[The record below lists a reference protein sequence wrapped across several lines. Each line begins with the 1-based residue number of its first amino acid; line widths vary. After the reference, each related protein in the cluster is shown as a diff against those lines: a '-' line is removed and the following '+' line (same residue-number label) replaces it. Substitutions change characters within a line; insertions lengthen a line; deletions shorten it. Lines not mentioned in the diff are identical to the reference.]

1 MNMEKN
7 EIYNRN
13 MKCILESNPYLWE
26 TLQEQ
31 EESEYDVFVDTS
43 ISGEKIVGIN
53 LNGKDWYFNSRYSA
67 EKAAEVWAEGTEVQN
82 YEAVIIVFGF
92 SNGMYL
98 KKIIEKYPDNIIIAY
113 EPSMTLMQLVLK
125 EIDLSDC
132 LMHEKLFLAVGEKGK
147 RLFTEYVQT
156 LIKYTKYKLVDWFV
170 IPNYR
175 KLFELDYL
183 KVQHIYMIWMR
194 QITLDRNTFILLQ
207 DEFADNYLANVYE
220 FFNNYTI
227 DSLYDCFE
235 EIDKEKRPAIV
246 VSAGPSL
253 DKNINELKKA
263 KDKAFMIVVDTALK
277 AVLRAGIIPDLTIT
291 IDPHKPLILFEDER
305 IRKLPMI
312 FCIMSNKQVMDSQK
326 GKKIF
331 FGDSE
336 SYIQAIFNKYDK
348 KISTLETGGSVACNA
363 FSTAVFLGFKNIILV
378 GQDLAYPNG
387 KEHTKDAY
395 DNEAENKLKDGKRYF
410 EVEDIYGGK
419 VLTEEN
425 MDAYRL
431 WFETQIVRYPY
442 LHVIDATEGGA
453 KIRGTEILTLNE
465 AIERECKNLGKIDF
479 AKLIDKISKTY
490 SEEELDEITKQLY
503 NIPEELKKLK
513 RKIKS
518 GIKQYEELER
528 QGGLNKSERDKSQI
542 RKIANK
548 IEKINQ
554 WIDEKP
560 EIYLIHMYNYK
571 DEYIVQE
578 EVYDIK
584 DELNEELC
592 AIAQNGIKMFN
603 SYLTAMERLEK
614 NLPKLY
620 EGMKS

>member
-1 MNMEKN
+1 MEKN
-7 EIYNRN
+7 EIYNKN

-53 LNGKDWYFNSRYSA
+53 SNGKDWYFNSRYTA
-67 EKAAEVWAEGTEVQN
+67 EKAAEVWTEGTEVQN

-98 KKIIEKYPDNIIIAY
+98 KKLIEKYPDNIIIAY
-113 EPSMTLMQLVLK
+113 EPCMTLMQLILK
-125 EIDLSDC
+125 EIDLADC
-132 LMHEKLFLAVGEKGK
+132 LLHEKLFLAVGESGK

-207 DEFADNYLANVYE
+207 DEFSDNYLANMYE

-227 DSLYDCFE
+227 DGLYDCFKK
-235 EIDKEKRPAIV
+235 IDKEKRPAIV

-263 KDKAFMIVVDTALK
+263 KDKAFIIVVDTALK
-277 AVLRAGIIPDLTIT
+277 AVLRAGIVPDLTIT

-348 KISTLETGGSVACNA
+348 KLSALETGGSVACNA

-431 WFETQIVRYPY
+431 WFETQIVRYPH

-453 KIRGTEILTLNE
+453 KIRGTEVLTLNE
-465 AIERECKNLGKIDF
+465 TIERECKNLREIDF
-479 AKLIDKISKTY
+479 AKVIDGITKTY
-490 SEEELDEITKQLY
+490 SGEELDEITKQLY

-528 QGGLNKSERDKSQI
+528 QGRLNESERDETQI
-542 RKIANK
+542 RKIAKK

-620 EGMKS
+620 ESIKS

>member
-7 EIYNRN
+7 EIYNSN
-13 MKCILESNPYLWE
+13 MKYIFESNPYLWE

-31 EESEYDVFVDTS
+31 EEAEYDVFMDTS
-43 ISGEKIVGIN
+43 LSGEKIVGIN
-53 LNGKDWYFNSRYSA
+53 SNGKDWYFNSRYTA
-67 EKAAEVWAEGTEVQN
+67 EKAAEVWTEGTEVQN

-98 KKIIEKYPDNIIIAY
+98 KKLIEKYPDNIIIAY
-113 EPSMTLMQLVLK
+113 EPCMTLMQLVLK
-125 EIDLSDC
+125 EIDLADC
-132 LMHEKLFLAVGEKGK
+132 LLHEKLFLAVGEKGK
-147 RLFTEYVQT
+147 RL
-156 LIKYTKYKLVDWFV
+156 YTKYKLVDWFV

-207 DEFADNYLANVYE
+207 DEFADNYLANMYD

-227 DSLYDCFE
+227 DGLYDCFKK
-235 EIDKEKRPAIV
+235 IDKEKRPAIV

-263 KDKAFMIVVDTALK
+263 KDKAFIIVVDTALK
-277 AVLRAGIIPDLTIT
+277 AVLRAGIVPDLTIT

-305 IRKLPMI
+305 IKKLPMI
-312 FCIMSNKQVMDSQK
+312 FCIMSNKQVMDGQK

-348 KISTLETGGSVACNA
+348 KLSTLETGGSVACNA

-431 WFETQIVRYPY
+431 WFETQIVRYPH

-453 KIRGTEILTLNE
+453 KIRGTEVLTLNE
-465 AIERECKNLGKIDF
+465 TIERECKNLRKIDF
-479 AKLIDKISKTY
+479 AKLIDRISKTY

-518 GIKQYEELER
+518 GIKQYEELDR
-528 QGGLNKSERDKSQI
+528 QGGLNESERDKAQI
-542 RKIANK
+542 RKIAKK

-584 DELNEELC
+584 DKINEEFC

-620 EGMKS
+620 ESMKS

>member
-7 EIYNRN
+7 EIYNSN

-67 EKAAEVWAEGTEVQN
+67 EEVAKVWTEGNEVQN
-82 YEAVIIVFGF
+82 YESVIVVFGF

-98 KKIIEKYPDNIIIAY
+98 KKLIEKYPDNIIIAY
-113 EPSMTLMQLVLK
+113 EPSMALMQLVLK

-132 LMHEKLFLAVGEKGK
+132 LMHEKLFLAVGESGK

-207 DEFADNYLANVYE
+207 DEFADNYLANMYE

-227 DSLYDCFE
+227 DGLYDCFKK
-235 EIDKEKRPAIV
+235 IDKEKRPAIV

-263 KDKAFMIVVDTALK
+263 KDKAFIIVVDTALK
-277 AVLRAGIIPDLTIT
+277 AVLRAGIVPDLTIT

-348 KISTLETGGSVACNA
+348 KLSTLETGGSVACNA

-431 WFETQIVRYPY
+431 WFETQIVRYPH

-453 KIRGTEILTLNE
+453 KIRGTEVLTLNE
-465 AIERECKNLGKIDF
+465 AIERECKNLRKIDF
-479 AKLIDKISKTY
+479 AKLIDGITKTY
-490 SEEELDEITKQLY
+490 SEEELDEITKQFY

-528 QGGLNKSERDKSQI
+528 QGRLNESERDKAQI
-542 RKIANK
+542 RKIAK
-548 IEKINQ
+548 RIEKINQ

-584 DELNEELC
+584 DEINEELC

-603 SYLTAMERLEK
+603 SYLTAMEHLEK

-620 EGMKS
+620 ESIKS

>member
-7 EIYNRN
+7 EIYNSN

-67 EKAAEVWAEGTEVQN
+67 EKAAKVWTEGNEVQN
-82 YEAVIIVFGF
+82 YEAVIVVFGF

-98 KKIIEKYPDNIIIAY
+98 KKLIEKYPDNIIIAY
-113 EPSMTLMQLVLK
+113 EPSMALMQLVLK
-125 EIDLSDC
+125 EIDLADC
-132 LMHEKLFLAVGEKGK
+132 LLHEKLFLAVGESGK

-207 DEFADNYLANVYE
+207 DEFADNYLANMYE

-227 DSLYDCFE
+227 DGLYDCFKK
-235 EIDKEKRPAIV
+235 IDKEKRPAIV

-263 KDKAFMIVVDTALK
+263 KDKAFIIVVDTALK
-277 AVLRAGIIPDLTIT
+277 AVLRAGIVPDLTIT

-348 KISTLETGGSVACNA
+348 KLSALETGGSVACNA

-431 WFETQIVRYPY
+431 WFETQIVRYPH

-453 KIRGTEILTLNE
+453 KIRGTEVLTLNE
-465 AIERECKNLGKIDF
+465 TIERECKNLRKIDF
-479 AKLIDKISKTY
+479 AKVIDGITKTY
-490 SEEELDEITKQLY
+490 SGEELDEITKQLY

-528 QGGLNKSERDKSQI
+528 QGRLNESERDETQI
-542 RKIANK
+542 RRIAKK

-603 SYLTAMERLEK
+603 SYLTAMEHLEK

-620 EGMKS
+620 ESIKS

>member
-1 MNMEKN
+1 MEKN
-7 EIYNRN
+7 EIYNKN

-31 EESEYDVFVDTS
+31 EEAEYDVFLDTS

-53 LNGKDWYFNSRYSA
+53 SNGKDWYFNSRYTA
-67 EKAAEVWAEGTEVQN
+67 EKAAEVWTEGTEVQN

-98 KKIIEKYPDNIIIAY
+98 KKLIEKYPDNIIIAY
-113 EPSMTLMQLVLK
+113 EPCMTLMQLILK
-125 EIDLSDC
+125 EIDLADC
-132 LMHEKLFLAVGEKGK
+132 LLHEKLFLAVGESGK

-207 DEFADNYLANVYE
+207 DEFSDNYLANMYE

-227 DSLYDCFE
+227 DGLYDCFKK
-235 EIDKEKRPAIV
+235 IDKEKRPAIV

-263 KDKAFMIVVDTALK
+263 KDKAFIIVVDTALK
-277 AVLRAGIIPDLTIT
+277 AVLRAGIVPDLTIT

-348 KISTLETGGSVACNA
+348 KLSALETGGSVACNA

-431 WFETQIVRYPY
+431 WFETQIVRYPH

-453 KIRGTEILTLNE
+453 KIRGTEVLTLNE
-465 AIERECKNLGKIDF
+465 TIERECKNLREIDF
-479 AKLIDKISKTY
+479 AKVIDGITKTY
-490 SEEELDEITKQLY
+490 SGEELDEITKQLY

-528 QGGLNKSERDKSQI
+528 QGRLNESERDETQI
-542 RKIANK
+542 RKIAKK

-620 EGMKS
+620 ESIKS

>member
-1 MNMEKN
+1 MNMGKN
-7 EIYNRN
+7 EIYNNN
-13 MKCILESNPYLWE
+13 MKYVLESNPYLWE
-26 TLQEQ
+26 SLQEQ
-31 EESEYDVFVDTS
+31 EEAEYDVFLDTS

-53 LNGKDWYFNSRYSA
+53 SNGKDWYFNSRYSA

-98 KKIIEKYPDNIIIAY
+98 KKLIEKYPDNIIIAY

>member
-1 MNMEKN
+1 MGKN
-7 EIYNRN
+7 EIYNSN
-13 MKCILESNPYLWE
+13 MKYIFESNPYLWE

-31 EESEYDVFVDTS
+31 EETEYDVFLDTS

-53 LNGKDWYFNSRYSA
+53 SNGKDWYFNSRYSA

-98 KKIIEKYPDNIIIAY
+98 KKLIEKYPDNIIIAY

-125 EIDLSDC
+125 EIDLSEC

-147 RLFTEYVQT
+147 RLFTEYVQS

-207 DEFADNYLANVYE
+207 DEFADNYLANMYE

-253 DKNINELKKA
+253 DKNINELKKV
-263 KDKAFMIVVDTALK
+263 KDKAFMIVVDTALR

-431 WFETQIVRYPY
+431 WFETQIVRYPH

-479 AKLIDKISKTY
+479 AKLIDGISKTY

-528 QGGLNKSERDKSQI
+528 QGGLNESERDKAQI

-620 EGMKS
+620 ESMKS

>member
-1 MNMEKN
+1 MEKN
-7 EIYNRN
+7 EIYNKN

-67 EKAAEVWAEGTEVQN
+67 EEAAKVWTEGNEVQN
-82 YEAVIIVFGF
+82 YESVIVVFGF

-98 KKIIEKYPDNIIIAY
+98 KKLIEKYPDNIIIAY
-113 EPSMTLMQLVLK
+113 EPSMALMQLVLK

-207 DEFADNYLANVYE
+207 DEFAENYLANMYE
-220 FFNNYTI
+220 FFSNYTI
-227 DSLYDCFE
+227 DGLCDCFKD
-235 EIDKEKRPAIV
+235 IDKDKRPAII

-263 KDKAFMIVVDTALK
+263 KDKAFIIVVDTALK
-277 AVLRAGIIPDLTIT
+277 AVLRAGIVPDLTIT

-312 FCIMSNKQVMDSQK
+312 FCIMSNKHVMDSQK

-348 KISTLETGGSVACNA
+348 KLSTLETGGSVACNA

-431 WFETQIVRYPY
+431 WFETQIVRYPH

-453 KIRGTEILTLNE
+453 KIRGTEVLTLNE
-465 AIERECKNLGKIDF
+465 TIERECKNLRKIDF
-479 AKLIDKISKTY
+479 AKVIDGITKTY
-490 SEEELDEITKQLY
+490 SGEELDEITKQLY

-528 QGGLNKSERDKSQI
+528 QGRLNESERDETQI
-542 RKIANK
+542 RKIAKK

-620 EGMKS
+620 ESIKS

>member
-1 MNMEKN
+1 MEENKVYQKNMA
-7 EIYNRN
+7 
-13 MKCILESNPYLWE
+13 CIRESNPYLWE
-26 TLQEQ
+26 TLLEP
-31 EESEYDVFVDTS
+31 EESAYEVFSD
-43 ISGEKIVGIN
+43 ISVTGEKIVGITAD
-53 LNGKDWYFNSRYSA
+53 GKEWYFNSRYA
-67 EKAAEVWAEGTEVQN
+67 PEEAVNVWAESVTVQN
-82 YEAVIIVFGF
+82 YESILIVFGF

-98 KKIIEKYPDNIIIAY
+98 RKLIEKYPDNIIIIY
-113 EPSMTLMQLVLK
+113 EPNSTLMQLVLN
-125 EIDLSDC
+125 EIDITDC
-132 LMHEKLFLAVGEKGK
+132 LEHEKVFLAVGEKGK

-170 IPNYR
+170 VPNYR
-175 KLFELDYL
+175 KLFELEYL
-183 KVQHIYMIWMR
+183 KVQYIYMNWMR

-207 DEFADNYLANVYE
+207 DEFAENYLANMYE
-220 FFNNYTI
+220 FFRNSTI
-227 DSLYDCFE
+227 DGLAECFQN
-235 EIDKEKRPAIV
+235 IDREQYPAIV

-253 DKNINELKKA
+253 DKNIQELKKA
-263 KDKAFMIVVDTALK
+263 KGKAFLIVVDTALK
-277 AVLRAGIIPDLTIT
+277 AVLRAGIIPDLAIT
-291 IDPHKPLILFEDER
+291 IDPHKPLVLFEDDR

-312 FCIMSNKQVMDSQK
+312 FCVMSNKEVIDRQE
-326 GKKIF
+326 GKKIY

-336 SYIQAIFNKYDK
+336 SYIQKVYDQYGK
-348 KISTLETGGSVACNA
+348 PLSTLETGGSVACNA
-363 FSTAVFLGFKNIILV
+363 FSTAVFLGFKKIILV

-431 WFETQIVRYPY
+431 WFETQIVRYPK

-465 AIERECKNLGKIDF
+465 TIERECSGLEPVNY
-479 AKLIDKISKTY
+479 AELIEQIPKTY
-490 SEEELDEITKQLY
+490 SEEELHEITERLY
-503 NIPEELKKLK
+503 GIPDELKKLK
-513 RKIKS
+513 RKIRN
-518 GIKQYEELER
+518 GIKQYEELDR
-528 QGGLNKSERDKSQI
+528 QGRLSESERDKDQI
-542 RKIANK
+542 RKLAKK
-548 IEKINQ
+548 IEQINQ

-584 DELNEELC
+584 EEMNEELC
-592 AIAQNGIKMFN
+592 AIAQNGIKMFR
-603 SYLTAMERLEK
+603 SYLNAMEHLEK
-614 NLPKLY
+614 NLPRLY
-620 EGMKS
+620 ESMKS

>member
-1 MNMEKN
+1 MNMGKN
-7 EIYNRN
+7 EIYNSN
-13 MKCILESNPYLWE
+13 MKYIFESNPYLWE

-31 EESEYDVFVDTS
+31 EDEYDVFMDIS
-43 ISGEKIVGIN
+43 LSGEKIVGIN
-53 LNGKDWYFNSRYSA
+53 SNGKDWYFNSRYTA
-67 EKAAEVWAEGTEVQN
+67 EKAAEVWTEGTEVQN

-98 KKIIEKYPDNIIIAY
+98 KKLIEKYPDNIIIAY
-113 EPSMTLMQLVLK
+113 EPCMTLMQLVLK
-125 EIDLSDC
+125 EIDLADC
-132 LMHEKLFLAVGEKGK
+132 LLHEKLFLAVGEKGK
-147 RLFTEYVQT
+147 RLFTEYVQS

-207 DEFADNYLANVYE
+207 DEFADNYLANMYD

-227 DSLYDCFE
+227 DGLYDCFKK
-235 EIDKEKRPAIV
+235 IDKEKRPAIV

-263 KDKAFMIVVDTALK
+263 KDKAFIIVVDTALK
-277 AVLRAGIIPDLTIT
+277 AVLRAGIVPDLTIT

-348 KISTLETGGSVACNA
+348 KLSTLETGGSVACNA

-431 WFETQIVRYPY
+431 WFETQIVRYPH

-453 KIRGTEILTLNE
+453 KIRGTEVLTLNE
-465 AIERECKNLGKIDF
+465 TIERECKNLGKIDF
-479 AKLIDKISKTY
+479 AKVIDGITKTY
-490 SEEELDEITKQLY
+490 SGEELDEITKQLY

-528 QGGLNKSERDKSQI
+528 QGRLNESERDETQI
-542 RKIANK
+542 RKIAKK

-584 DELNEELC
+584 DELNEEFC

-620 EGMKS
+620 ESMKS

>member
-1 MNMEKN
+1 MEKN
-7 EIYNRN
+7 EIYNSN
-13 MKCILESNPYLWE
+13 MKYIFESNPYLWE

-31 EESEYDVFVDTS
+31 EDEYDVFMDIS
-43 ISGEKIVGIN
+43 LSGEKIVGIN
-53 LNGKDWYFNSRYSA
+53 SNGKDWYFNSRYTA
-67 EKAAEVWAEGTEVQN
+67 EKAAEVWTEGTEVQN

-98 KKIIEKYPDNIIIAY
+98 KKLIEKYPDNIIIAY
-113 EPSMTLMQLVLK
+113 EPCMTLMQLVLK
-125 EIDLSDC
+125 EIDLADC
-132 LMHEKLFLAVGEKGK
+132 LLHEKLFLAVGEKGK
-147 RLFTEYVQT
+147 RLFTEYVQS

-207 DEFADNYLANVYE
+207 DEFADNYLANMYD

-227 DSLYDCFE
+227 DGLYDCFKK
-235 EIDKEKRPAIV
+235 IDKEKRPAIV

-263 KDKAFMIVVDTALK
+263 KDKAFIIVVDTALK
-277 AVLRAGIIPDLTIT
+277 AVLRAGIVPDLTIT

-326 GKKIF
+326 GEKIF

-348 KISTLETGGSVACNA
+348 KLSTLETGGSVACNA

-431 WFETQIVRYPY
+431 WFETQIVRYPH

-453 KIRGTEILTLNE
+453 KIRGTEVLTLNE
-465 AIERECKNLGKIDF
+465 TIERECKNLGKIDF
-479 AKLIDKISKTY
+479 AKVIDGITKTY
-490 SEEELDEITKQLY
+490 SGEELDEITKQLY

-528 QGGLNKSERDKSQI
+528 QGRLNESERDETQI
-542 RKIANK
+542 RKIAKK

-584 DELNEELC
+584 DELNEEFC

-620 EGMKS
+620 ESMKS

>member
-1 MNMEKN
+1 MNMGKN
-7 EIYNRN
+7 EIYNSN
-13 MKCILESNPYLWE
+13 MKYIFESNPYLWE

-31 EESEYDVFVDTS
+31 EDEYDVFMDIS
-43 ISGEKIVGIN
+43 LSGEKIVGIN
-53 LNGKDWYFNSRYSA
+53 SNGKDWYFNSRYTA
-67 EKAAEVWAEGTEVQN
+67 EKAAEVWTEGTEVQN

-98 KKIIEKYPDNIIIAY
+98 KKLIEKYPDNIIIAY
-113 EPSMTLMQLVLK
+113 EPCMTLMQLVLK
-125 EIDLSDC
+125 EIDLADC
-132 LMHEKLFLAVGEKGK
+132 LLHEKLFLAVGEKGK
-147 RLFTEYVQT
+147 RLFTEYVQS

-207 DEFADNYLANVYE
+207 DEFADNYLANMYD

-227 DSLYDCFE
+227 DGLYDCFKK
-235 EIDKEKRPAIV
+235 IDKEKRPAIV

-253 DKNINELKKA
+253 DKNINGLKKA
-263 KDKAFMIVVDTALK
+263 KNKAFIIVVDTALK
-277 AVLRAGIIPDLTIT
+277 AVLRAGIVPDLTIT

-348 KISTLETGGSVACNA
+348 KLSTLETGGSVACNA
-363 FSTAVFLGFKNIILV
+363 FSTAVFLGFKDIILV

-431 WFETQIVRYPY
+431 WFETQIVRYPH

-453 KIRGTEILTLNE
+453 KIRGTEVLTLNE
-465 AIERECKNLGKIDF
+465 TIERECKNLGKIDF
-479 AKLIDKISKTY
+479 VKVIDGITKTY
-490 SEEELDEITKQLY
+490 SGEELDEITKQLY

-528 QGGLNKSERDKSQI
+528 QGRLNESERDETQI
-542 RKIANK
+542 RKIAKK

-584 DELNEELC
+584 DEINEEFC

-620 EGMKS
+620 ESMKS

>member
-7 EIYNRN
+7 EIYNKN

-67 EKAAEVWAEGTEVQN
+67 EEVAKVWTEGNEVQN
-82 YEAVIIVFGF
+82 YESVIVVFGF

-98 KKIIEKYPDNIIIAY
+98 KKLIEKYPDNIIIAY
-113 EPSMTLMQLVLK
+113 EPSMALMQLVLK

-207 DEFADNYLANVYE
+207 DEFADNYLANMYE

-227 DSLYDCFE
+227 DGLYDCFKK
-235 EIDKEKRPAIV
+235 IDKEKRPAIV

-263 KDKAFMIVVDTALK
+263 KDKAFIIVVDTALK
-277 AVLRAGIIPDLTIT
+277 AVLRAGIVPDLTIT

-348 KISTLETGGSVACNA
+348 KLSTLETGGSVACNA

-431 WFETQIVRYPY
+431 WFETQIVRYPH

-453 KIRGTEILTLNE
+453 KIRGTEVLTLNE

-479 AKLIDKISKTY
+479 AKLIDRISKTY

-518 GIKQYEELER
+518 GIKQYEELDR
-528 QGGLNKSERDKSQI
+528 QGGLNESERDKAQI
-542 RKIANK
+542 RKIAK
-548 IEKINQ
+548 RIEKINQ

-584 DELNEELC
+584 DEINEELC

-620 EGMKS
+620 ESMKS

>member
-7 EIYNRN
+7 EIYNSN
-13 MKCILESNPYLWE
+13 MKYIFESNPYLWE

-31 EESEYDVFVDTS
+31 EDEYDVFMDIS
-43 ISGEKIVGIN
+43 LSGEKIVGIN
-53 LNGKDWYFNSRYSA
+53 SNGKDWYFNSRYTA
-67 EKAAEVWAEGTEVQN
+67 EKAAEVWTEGTEVQN

-98 KKIIEKYPDNIIIAY
+98 KKLIEKYPDNIIIAY
-113 EPSMTLMQLVLK
+113 EPCMTLMQLVLK
-125 EIDLSDC
+125 EIDLADC
-132 LMHEKLFLAVGEKGK
+132 LLHEKLFLAVGEKGK
-147 RLFTEYVQT
+147 RLFTEYVQS

-207 DEFADNYLANVYE
+207 DEFADNYLANMYD

-227 DSLYDCFE
+227 DGLYDCFKK
-235 EIDKEKRPAIV
+235 IDKEKRPAIV

-253 DKNINELKKA
+253 DKNINGLKKA
-263 KDKAFMIVVDTALK
+263 KDKAFIIVVDTALK
-277 AVLRAGIIPDLTIT
+277 AVLRAGIVPDLTIT

-348 KISTLETGGSVACNA
+348 KLSTLETGGSVACNA

-431 WFETQIVRYPY
+431 WFETQIVRYPH

-453 KIRGTEILTLNE
+453 KIRGTEVLTLNDT
-465 AIERECKNLGKIDF
+465 IERECKNLRKIDF
-479 AKLIDKISKTY
+479 AKVIDGITKTY
-490 SEEELDEITKQLY
+490 SGEELDEITKQLY

-528 QGGLNKSERDKSQI
+528 QGRLNESERDETQI
-542 RKIANK
+542 RKIAKK

-584 DELNEELC
+584 DEINEEFC

-620 EGMKS
+620 ESMKS

>member
-1 MNMEKN
+1 MGKN
-7 EIYNRN
+7 EIYNNN
-13 MKCILESNPYLWE
+13 MKYVLESNPYLWE
-26 TLQEQ
+26 SLQEQ
-31 EESEYDVFVDTS
+31 EEAEYDVFLDTS

-53 LNGKDWYFNSRYSA
+53 SNGKDWYFNSRYSA

-98 KKIIEKYPDNIIIAY
+98 KKLIEKYPDNIIIAY

>member
-1 MNMEKN
+1 MEKN
-7 EIYNRN
+7 EIYNKN

-67 EKAAEVWAEGTEVQN
+67 EEVAKVWTEGNEVQN
-82 YEAVIIVFGF
+82 YESVIVVFGF

-98 KKIIEKYPDNIIIAY
+98 KKLIEKYPDNIIIAY
-113 EPSMTLMQLVLK
+113 EPSMALMQLVLK

-207 DEFADNYLANVYE
+207 DEFADNYLANMYD

-227 DSLYDCFE
+227 DGLYDCFKK
-235 EIDKEKRPAIV
+235 IDKEKRPAIV

-263 KDKAFMIVVDTALK
+263 KDKAFIIVVDTALK
-277 AVLRAGIIPDLTIT
+277 AVLRAGIVPDLTIT

-312 FCIMSNKQVMDSQK
+312 FCIMSNKQVIDSQK

-348 KISTLETGGSVACNA
+348 KLSTLETGGSVACNA

-431 WFETQIVRYPY
+431 WFETQIVRYPH

-453 KIRGTEILTLNE
+453 KIRGTEVLTLNE
-465 AIERECKNLGKIDF
+465 TIERECKNLRKIDF
-479 AKLIDKISKTY
+479 AKVIDGITKTY
-490 SEEELDEITKQLY
+490 SGEELDKITKQLY

-528 QGGLNKSERDKSQI
+528 QGRLNESERDETQI
-542 RKIANK
+542 RKIAKK

-620 EGMKS
+620 ESIKS

>member
-1 MNMEKN
+1 MGKN
-7 EIYNRN
+7 EIYNSN
-13 MKCILESNPYLWE
+13 MKYIFESNPYLWE

-31 EESEYDVFVDTS
+31 EETEYDVFLDTS

-53 LNGKDWYFNSRYSA
+53 SNGKDWYFNSRYSA

-98 KKIIEKYPDNIIIAY
+98 KKLIEKYPDNIIIAY

-132 LMHEKLFLAVGEKGK
+132 LTHEKLFLAVGESGK

-207 DEFADNYLANVYE
+207 DEFSDNYLANMCE

-227 DSLYDCFE
+227 DGLYDCFKK
-235 EIDKEKRPAIV
+235 IDKEKRPAIV

-263 KDKAFMIVVDTALK
+263 KDKAFIIVVDTALK
-277 AVLRAGIIPDLTIT
+277 AVLRAGIVPDLTIT

-348 KISTLETGGSVACNA
+348 KLSTLETGGSVACNA

-431 WFETQIVRYPY
+431 WFETQIVRYPH

-453 KIRGTEILTLNE
+453 KIRGTEVLTLNE
-465 AIERECKNLGKIDF
+465 TIERECKNLRKIDF
-479 AKLIDKISKTY
+479 AKVIDGITKTY
-490 SEEELDEITKQLY
+490 SGEELDEITKQLY

-528 QGGLNKSERDKSQI
+528 QGRLNESERDETQI
-542 RKIANK
+542 RKIAKK
-548 IEKINQ
+548 IKKINQ

-584 DELNEELC
+584 DELNEEFC

-620 EGMKS
+620 ESMKS

>member
-1 MNMEKN
+1 MGKN
-7 EIYNRN
+7 EIYNSN
-13 MKCILESNPYLWE
+13 MKYIFESNPYLWE

-31 EESEYDVFVDTS
+31 EDEYDVFMDIS
-43 ISGEKIVGIN
+43 LSGEKIVGIN
-53 LNGKDWYFNSRYSA
+53 SNGKDWYFNSRYTA
-67 EKAAEVWAEGTEVQN
+67 EKAAEVWTEGTEVQN

-98 KKIIEKYPDNIIIAY
+98 KKLIEKYPDNIIIAY
-113 EPSMTLMQLVLK
+113 EPCMTLMQLVLK
-125 EIDLSDC
+125 EIDLADC
-132 LMHEKLFLAVGEKGK
+132 LLHEKLFLAVGEKGK
-147 RLFTEYVQT
+147 RLFTEYVQS

-207 DEFADNYLANVYE
+207 DEFADNYLANMYD

-227 DSLYDCFE
+227 DGLYDCFKK
-235 EIDKEKRPAIV
+235 IDKEKRPAIV

-253 DKNINELKKA
+253 DKNINGLKKA
-263 KDKAFMIVVDTALK
+263 KDKAFIIVVDTALK
-277 AVLRAGIIPDLTIT
+277 AVLRAGIVPDLTIT

-348 KISTLETGGSVACNA
+348 KLSTLETGGSVACNA

-431 WFETQIVRYPY
+431 WFETQIVRYPH

-453 KIRGTEILTLNE
+453 KIRGTEVLTLNE
-465 AIERECKNLGKIDF
+465 TIERECKNLRKIDF
-479 AKLIDKISKTY
+479 AKVIDGITKTY
-490 SEEELDEITKQLY
+490 SGEELDEITKQLY

-528 QGGLNKSERDKSQI
+528 QGRLNESERDETQI
-542 RKIANK
+542 RKIAKK

-584 DELNEELC
+584 DEINEEFC

-620 EGMKS
+620 ESMKS

>member
-1 MNMEKN
+1 MEDNKIYQDNME
-7 EIYNRN
+7 
-13 MKCILESNPYLWE
+13 CIKESNPYLWE
-26 TLQEQ
+26 TLLEL
-31 EESEYDVFVDTS
+31 ETTESEAFVDFS
-43 ISGEKIVGIN
+43 MNGEKIVGIVSQ
-53 LNGKDWYFNSRYSA
+53 GRDWYFNSRYDA
-67 EKAAEVWAEGTEVQN
+67 KEAAKVWAEGGTVQN
-82 YEAVIIVFGF
+82 YESVIIAFGF
-92 SNGMYL
+92 SNGMYVKEL
-98 KKIIEKYPDNIIIAY
+98 IEKYPDNIIIAY
-113 EPSMTLMQLVLK
+113 EPSQALMQLVL
-125 EIDLSDC
+125 EQIDLVDC
-132 LMHEKLFLAVGEKGK
+132 LSHEKLFLAVGEKGK

-156 LIKYTKYKLVDWFV
+156 LIKYTKYKLVDWFIV
-170 IPNYR
+170 PNYR

-183 KVQHIYMIWMR
+183 KVRHIYMIWMR

-207 DEFADNYLANVYE
+207 DEFAENYLANMYE
-220 FFNNYTI
+220 FFKNSTI
-227 DSLYDCFE
+227 DDLTKCFQN
-235 EIDKEKRPAIV
+235 IDREKRPAII

-253 DKNINELKKA
+253 DKNIMELKKA
-263 KDKAFMIVVDTALK
+263 RGKAFIIVVDTALK

-291 IDPHKPLILFEDER
+291 IDPHKPLVLFDDDR
-305 IRKLPMI
+305 IRRLPMI
-312 FCIMSNKQVMDSQK
+312 FCVMSNKRVIDRQE
-326 GKKIF
+326 GKKIY

-336 SYIQAIFNKYDK
+336 SYIQKIYDK
-348 KISTLETGGSVACNA
+348 YEKKLSTLETGGSVACNA
-363 FSTAVFLGFKNIILV
+363 FSIAVFLGFTEIILV

-431 WFETQIVRYPY
+431 WFETQIVRYPK

-453 KIRGTEILTLNE
+453 KIRGTEIITLKE
-465 AIERECKNLGKIDF
+465 AIDRECSELEYINYAEMINS
-479 AKLIDKISKTY
+479 ISKTY
-490 SEEELDEITKQLY
+490 TEKELQEIVEQLY
-503 NIPEELKKLK
+503 GIPNELKKLR

-518 GIKQYEELER
+518 GIKQYEELKS
-528 QGGLNKSERDKSQI
+528 QGELRESERNSEKI
-542 RKIANK
+542 RAIAKK

-554 WIDEKP
+554 WIDNKP

-584 DELNEELC
+584 ERMSEELC
-592 AIAQNGIKMFN
+592 SIAQNGIKMFN
-603 SYLTAMERLEK
+603 SYLNAMERLEK

-620 EGMKS
+620 DSMKS

>member
-7 EIYNRN
+7 EIYNSN
-13 MKCILESNPYLWE
+13 MKYIFESNPYLWE

-31 EESEYDVFVDTS
+31 EEAEYDVFMDTS
-43 ISGEKIVGIN
+43 LSGEKIVGIN
-53 LNGKDWYFNSRYSA
+53 SNGKDWYFNSRYTA
-67 EKAAEVWAEGTEVQN
+67 EKAAEVWTEGTEVQN

-98 KKIIEKYPDNIIIAY
+98 KKLIEKYPDNIIIAY
-113 EPSMTLMQLVLK
+113 EPCMTLMQLVLK
-125 EIDLSDC
+125 EIDLADC
-132 LMHEKLFLAVGEKGK
+132 LLHEKLFLAVGEKGK
-147 RLFTEYVQT
+147 RLFTEYVQS

-207 DEFADNYLANVYE
+207 DEFADNYLANMYD

-227 DSLYDCFE
+227 DGLYDCFKK
-235 EIDKEKRPAIV
+235 IDKEKRPAIV

-263 KDKAFMIVVDTALK
+263 KDKAFIIVVDTALK
-277 AVLRAGIIPDLTIT
+277 AVLRAGIVPDLTIT

-305 IRKLPMI
+305 IKKLPMI
-312 FCIMSNKQVMDSQK
+312 FCIMSNKQVMDGQK

-348 KISTLETGGSVACNA
+348 KLSTLETGGSVACNA

-431 WFETQIVRYPY
+431 WFETQIVRYPH

-453 KIRGTEILTLNE
+453 KIRGTEVLTLNE
-465 AIERECKNLGKIDF
+465 TIERECKNLRKIDF
-479 AKLIDKISKTY
+479 AKLIDRISKTY

-518 GIKQYEELER
+518 GIKQYEELDR
-528 QGGLNKSERDKSQI
+528 QGGLNESERDKAQI
-542 RKIANK
+542 RKIAKK

-584 DELNEELC
+584 DKINEEFC

-620 EGMKS
+620 ESMKS

>member
-1 MNMEKN
+1 MGKN
-7 EIYNRN
+7 EIYNSN
-13 MKCILESNPYLWE
+13 MKYIFESNPYLWE

-31 EESEYDVFVDTS
+31 EDEYDVFMDIS
-43 ISGEKIVGIN
+43 LSGEKIVGIN
-53 LNGKDWYFNSRYSA
+53 SNGKDWYFNSRYTA
-67 EKAAEVWAEGTEVQN
+67 EKAAEVWTEGTEVQN

-98 KKIIEKYPDNIIIAY
+98 KKLIEKYPDNIIIAY
-113 EPSMTLMQLVLK
+113 EPCMTLMQLVLK
-125 EIDLSDC
+125 EIDLADC
-132 LMHEKLFLAVGEKGK
+132 LLHEKLFLAVGEKGK
-147 RLFTEYVQT
+147 RLFTEYVQS

-207 DEFADNYLANVYE
+207 DEFADNYLANMYD

-227 DSLYDCFE
+227 DGLYDCFKK
-235 EIDKEKRPAIV
+235 IDKEKRPAIV

-263 KDKAFMIVVDTALK
+263 KDKAFIIVVDTALK
-277 AVLRAGIIPDLTIT
+277 AVLRAGIVPDLTIT

-336 SYIQAIFNKYDK
+336 SYIKAIFNKYDK
-348 KISTLETGGSVACNA
+348 KLSTLETGGSVACNA

-431 WFETQIVRYPY
+431 WFETQIVRYPH

-453 KIRGTEILTLNE
+453 KIRGTEVLTLNE
-465 AIERECKNLGKIDF
+465 TIERECKNLGKIDF
-479 AKLIDKISKTY
+479 AKVIDGITKTY
-490 SEEELDEITKQLY
+490 SGEELDEITKQLY

-528 QGGLNKSERDKSQI
+528 QGRLNESERDETQI
-542 RKIANK
+542 RKIAKK

-584 DELNEELC
+584 DELNEEFC

-620 EGMKS
+620 ESMKS

>member
-1 MNMEKN
+1 MGKN
-7 EIYNRN
+7 EIYNSN
-13 MKCILESNPYLWE
+13 MKYIFESNPYLWE

-31 EESEYDVFVDTS
+31 EETEYDVFLDTS

-53 LNGKDWYFNSRYSA
+53 SNGKDWYFNSRYTA
-67 EKAAEVWAEGTEVQN
+67 EKAAEVWTEGTEVQN

-98 KKIIEKYPDNIIIAY
+98 KKLIEKYPDNIIIAY
-113 EPSMTLMQLVLK
+113 EPCMTLMQLVLK
-125 EIDLSDC
+125 EIDLADC
-132 LMHEKLFLAVGEKGK
+132 LLHEKLFLAVGEKGK
-147 RLFTEYVQT
+147 RLFTEYVQS

-207 DEFADNYLANVYE
+207 DEFADNYLANMYD

-227 DSLYDCFE
+227 DGLYDCFKK
-235 EIDKEKRPAIV
+235 IDKEKRPAIV

-253 DKNINELKKA
+253 DKNINGLKKA
-263 KDKAFMIVVDTALK
+263 KDKAFIIVVDTALK
-277 AVLRAGIIPDLTIT
+277 AVLRAGIVPDLTIT

-348 KISTLETGGSVACNA
+348 KLSTLETGGSVACNA

-431 WFETQIVRYPY
+431 WFETQIVRYPH

-453 KIRGTEILTLNE
+453 KIRGTEVLTLNE
-465 AIERECKNLGKIDF
+465 TIERECKNLGKIDF
-479 AKLIDKISKTY
+479 VKVIDGITKTY
-490 SEEELDEITKQLY
+490 SGEELDEITKQLY

-528 QGGLNKSERDKSQI
+528 QGRLNESERDETQI
-542 RKIANK
+542 RKIAKK

-584 DELNEELC
+584 DEINEEFC

-620 EGMKS
+620 ESMKS

>member
-1 MNMEKN
+1 MEKN

-13 MKCILESNPYLWE
+13 MKYILESNPYLWE
-26 TLQEQ
+26 SLQEQ
-31 EESEYDVFVDTS
+31 EEAEYDVFLDTS

-53 LNGKDWYFNSRYSA
+53 SNGKDWYFNSRYTA
-67 EKAAEVWAEGTEVQN
+67 EKAAEVWTEGTEVQN

-98 KKIIEKYPDNIIIAY
+98 KKLIEKYPDNIIIAY
-113 EPSMTLMQLVLK
+113 EPCMTLMQLILK
-125 EIDLSDC
+125 EIDLADC
-132 LMHEKLFLAVGEKGK
+132 LLHEKLFLAVGESGK

-207 DEFADNYLANVYE
+207 DEFSDNYLANMYE

-227 DSLYDCFE
+227 DGLYDCFKK
-235 EIDKEKRPAIV
+235 IDKEKRPAIV

-263 KDKAFMIVVDTALK
+263 KDKAFIIVVDTALK
-277 AVLRAGIIPDLTIT
+277 AVLRAGIVPDLTIT

-348 KISTLETGGSVACNA
+348 KLSALETGGSVACNA

-431 WFETQIVRYPY
+431 WFETQIVRYPH

-453 KIRGTEILTLNE
+453 KIRGTEVLTLNE
-465 AIERECKNLGKIDF
+465 TIERECKNLRKIDF
-479 AKLIDKISKTY
+479 AKVIDGITKTY
-490 SEEELDEITKQLY
+490 SGEELDEITKQLY

-528 QGGLNKSERDKSQI
+528 QGRLNESERDETQI
-542 RKIANK
+542 RKIAKK

-620 EGMKS
+620 ESIKS

>member
-7 EIYNRN
+7 EIYNKN

-53 LNGKDWYFNSRYSA
+53 SNGKDWYFNSRYTA
-67 EKAAEVWAEGTEVQN
+67 EKAAEVWTEGTEVQN

-98 KKIIEKYPDNIIIAY
+98 KKLIEKYPDNIIIAY
-113 EPSMTLMQLVLK
+113 EPCMTLMQLILK
-125 EIDLSDC
+125 EIDLADC
-132 LMHEKLFLAVGEKGK
+132 LLHEKLFLAVGESGK

-207 DEFADNYLANVYE
+207 DEFSDNYLANMYE

-227 DSLYDCFE
+227 DGLYDCFKK
-235 EIDKEKRPAIV
+235 IDKEKRPAIV

-263 KDKAFMIVVDTALK
+263 KDKAFIIVVDTALK
-277 AVLRAGIIPDLTIT
+277 AVLRAGIVPDLTIT

-348 KISTLETGGSVACNA
+348 KLSALETGGSVACNA

-431 WFETQIVRYPY
+431 WFETQIVRYPH

-453 KIRGTEILTLNE
+453 KIRGTEVLTLNE
-465 AIERECKNLGKIDF
+465 TIERECKNLREIDF
-479 AKLIDKISKTY
+479 AKVIDGITKTY
-490 SEEELDEITKQLY
+490 SGEELDEITKQLY

-528 QGGLNKSERDKSQI
+528 QGRLNESERDETQI
-542 RKIANK
+542 RKIAKK

-620 EGMKS
+620 ESIKS

>member
-1 MNMEKN
+1 MNMGKN
-7 EIYNRN
+7 EIYNSN
-13 MKCILESNPYLWE
+13 MKYIFESNPYLWE

-31 EESEYDVFVDTS
+31 EETEYDVFLDTS

-53 LNGKDWYFNSRYSA
+53 SNGKDWYFNSRYSA

-98 KKIIEKYPDNIIIAY
+98 KKLIEKYPDNIIIAY

-125 EIDLSDC
+125 EIDLSEC

-147 RLFTEYVQT
+147 RLFTEYVQS

-207 DEFADNYLANVYE
+207 DEFADNYLANMYE

-253 DKNINELKKA
+253 DKNINELKKV

-431 WFETQIVRYPY
+431 WFETQIVRYPH

-479 AKLIDKISKTY
+479 AKLIDGISKTY

-528 QGGLNKSERDKSQI
+528 QGGLNESERDKAQI

-620 EGMKS
+620 ESMKS

>member
-1 MNMEKN
+1 MNMGKN
-7 EIYNRN
+7 EIYNSN
-13 MKCILESNPYLWE
+13 MKYIFESNPYLWE

-31 EESEYDVFVDTS
+31 EEAEYDVFLDTS

-53 LNGKDWYFNSRYSA
+53 SNGKDWYFNSRYSA
-67 EKAAEVWAEGTEVQN
+67 EKAAEVWAEGNEVQN

-92 SNGMYL
+92 SNGIYL
-98 KKIIEKYPDNIIIAY
+98 KKLIEKYPDNIIIAY
-113 EPSMTLMQLVLK
+113 EPSMKLMQLVLK
-125 EIDLSDC
+125 EIDLSEC

-147 RLFTEYVQT
+147 RLFTEYVQS

-207 DEFADNYLANVYE
+207 DEFADNYLANMYE

-227 DSLYDCFE
+227 DGLYDCLE
-235 EIDKEKRPAIV
+235 KIGKEKRPAIV

-263 KDKAFMIVVDTALK
+263 KDKAFIIVVDTALK
-277 AVLRAGIIPDLTIT
+277 AVLRAGIVPDLTIT

-305 IRKLPMI
+305 IKKLPMI
-312 FCIMSNKQVMDSQK
+312 FCIMSNKQVIHSQK

-348 KISTLETGGSVACNA
+348 KLSTLETGGSVACNA
-363 FSTAVFLGFKNIILV
+363 FSAAVFLGFKNIILV

-431 WFETQIVRYPY
+431 WFETQIVRYPH

-453 KIRGTEILTLNE
+453 KIRGTEVLTLNE
-465 AIERECKNLGKIDF
+465 TIERECKNLRKIDF
-479 AKLIDKISKTY
+479 AKLIDGITKTY
-490 SEEELDEITKQLY
+490 SEEELDEITNQLY

-518 GIKQYEELER
+518 GIKQYEELDR
-528 QGGLNKSERDKSQI
+528 QGGLNESERDKAQI
-542 RKIANK
+542 RKIAK
-548 IEKINQ
+548 RIEKINQ

-584 DELNEELC
+584 DEINEELC

-620 EGMKS
+620 ESMKS

>member
-1 MNMEKN
+1 MRKN
-7 EIYNRN
+7 EIYNSN
-13 MKCILESNPYLWE
+13 MKYIFESNPYLWE

-31 EESEYDVFVDTS
+31 EEAEYDVFLDTS

-53 LNGKDWYFNSRYSA
+53 SNGKDWYFNSRYSA

-98 KKIIEKYPDNIIIAY
+98 KKLIEKYPDNIIIAY

-125 EIDLSDC
+125 EINLSEC

-147 RLFTEYVQT
+147 RLFTEYVQS

-207 DEFADNYLANVYE
+207 DEFADNYLANMYE

-227 DSLYDCFE
+227 DGLYDCFE

-263 KDKAFMIVVDTALK
+263 KDKAFIIVVDTALK
-277 AVLRAGIIPDLTIT
+277 AVLRAGIVPDLTIT

-305 IRKLPMI
+305 IRELPMI

-326 GKKIF
+326 GEKIF

-348 KISTLETGGSVACNA
+348 KLSTLETGGSVACNA

-431 WFETQIVRYPY
+431 WFETQIVRYPH

-479 AKLIDKISKTY
+479 AKLIDRISKTY
-490 SEEELDEITKQLY
+490 SEEELDEITKELY

-528 QGGLNKSERDKSQI
+528 QGRLNESERDKAQI

-620 EGMKS
+620 ESMKL

>member
-1 MNMEKN
+1 MGKN
-7 EIYNRN
+7 EIYNSN
-13 MKCILESNPYLWE
+13 MKYIFESNPYLWE

-31 EESEYDVFVDTS
+31 EETEYDVFLDTS

-53 LNGKDWYFNSRYSA
+53 SNGKDWYFNSRYSA

-98 KKIIEKYPDNIIIAY
+98 KKLIEKYPDNIIIAY

-125 EIDLSDC
+125 EIDLSEC

-147 RLFTEYVQT
+147 RLFTEYVQS

-207 DEFADNYLANVYE
+207 DEFADNYLANMYE

-227 DSLYDCFE
+227 DGLYDCFE

-277 AVLRAGIIPDLTIT
+277 AVLRAGIVPDLTIT

-305 IRKLPMI
+305 IRELPMI

-348 KISTLETGGSVACNA
+348 KLSTLETGGSVACNA

-431 WFETQIVRYPY
+431 WFETQIVRYPH

-479 AKLIDKISKTY
+479 AKLIDRISKTY
-490 SEEELDEITKQLY
+490 SEEELDEITKELY

-528 QGGLNKSERDKSQI
+528 QGRLNESERDKAQI

-620 EGMKS
+620 ESMKL

>member
-7 EIYNRN
+7 EIYNSN

-53 LNGKDWYFNSRYSA
+53 LKGKDWYFNSRYSA
-67 EKAAEVWAEGTEVQN
+67 EKAAKVWTEGNEVQN
-82 YEAVIIVFGF
+82 YEAVIVVFGF

-98 KKIIEKYPDNIIIAY
+98 KKLIEKYPDNIIIAY
-113 EPSMTLMQLVLK
+113 EPSMALMQLVLK
-125 EIDLSDC
+125 EIDLADC
-132 LMHEKLFLAVGEKGK
+132 LLHEKLFLAVGESGK

-207 DEFADNYLANVYE
+207 DEFADNYLANMYE

-227 DSLYDCFE
+227 DGLYDCFKK
-235 EIDKEKRPAIV
+235 IDKEKRPAIV

-263 KDKAFMIVVDTALK
+263 KDKAFIIVVDTALK
-277 AVLRAGIIPDLTIT
+277 AVLRAGIVPDLTIT

-348 KISTLETGGSVACNA
+348 KLSALETGGSVACNA

-431 WFETQIVRYPY
+431 WFETQIVRYPH

-453 KIRGTEILTLNE
+453 KIRGTEVLTLNE
-465 AIERECKNLGKIDF
+465 TIERECKNLRKIDF
-479 AKLIDKISKTY
+479 AKVIDGITKTY
-490 SEEELDEITKQLY
+490 SGEELDEITKQLY

-528 QGGLNKSERDKSQI
+528 QGRLNESERDETQI
-542 RKIANK
+542 RRIAKK

-603 SYLTAMERLEK
+603 SYLTAMEHLEK

-620 EGMKS
+620 ESIKS

>member
-1 MNMEKN
+1 MGKK
-7 EIYNRN
+7 EIYNSN
-13 MKCILESNPYLWE
+13 MKYIFESNPYLWE

-31 EESEYDVFVDTS
+31 EETEYNVFLDTS

-98 KKIIEKYPDNIIIAY
+98 KKLIEKYPDNIIIAY

-156 LIKYTKYKLVDWFV
+156 LIKYTKYKLVNWFV

-183 KVQHIYMIWMR
+183 KVQHIYMTWMR

-207 DEFADNYLANVYE
+207 DEFADNYLANMYE

-235 EIDKEKRPAIV
+235 EIDKEKRPAMV

-253 DKNINELKKA
+253 DKNINELKKV

-431 WFETQIVRYPY
+431 WFETQIVRYPH

-479 AKLIDKISKTY
+479 AKLIDGISKTY

-528 QGGLNKSERDKSQI
+528 QGRLNELERDKAQI

-620 EGMKS
+620 ESMKS

>member
-1 MNMEKN
+1 MNMGKN
-7 EIYNRN
+7 EIYNSN
-13 MKCILESNPYLWE
+13 MKYIFESNPYLWE

-31 EESEYDVFVDTS
+31 EETEYDVFLDTS

-53 LNGKDWYFNSRYSA
+53 SNGKDWYFNSRYTA
-67 EKAAEVWAEGTEVQN
+67 EKAAEVWTEGTEVQN

-98 KKIIEKYPDNIIIAY
+98 KKLIEKYPDNIIIAY
-113 EPSMTLMQLVLK
+113 EPCMTLMQLVLK
-125 EIDLSDC
+125 EIDLADC
-132 LMHEKLFLAVGEKGK
+132 LLHEKLFLAVGEKGK
-147 RLFTEYVQT
+147 RLFTEYVQS

-207 DEFADNYLANVYE
+207 DEFADNYLANMYD

-227 DSLYDCFE
+227 DGLYDCFKK
-235 EIDKEKRPAIV
+235 IDKEKRPAIV

-263 KDKAFMIVVDTALK
+263 KDKAFIIVVDTALK
-277 AVLRAGIIPDLTIT
+277 AVLRAGIVPDLTIT

-326 GKKIF
+326 GEKIF

-348 KISTLETGGSVACNA
+348 KLSTLETGGSVACNA

-431 WFETQIVRYPY
+431 WFETQIVRYPH

-453 KIRGTEILTLNE
+453 KIRGTEVLTLNE
-465 AIERECKNLGKIDF
+465 TIERECKNLRKIDF
-479 AKLIDKISKTY
+479 AKVIDGITKTY
-490 SEEELDEITKQLY
+490 SGEELDEITKQLY

-528 QGGLNKSERDKSQI
+528 QGRLNESERDETQI
-542 RKIANK
+542 RKIAKK

-584 DELNEELC
+584 DEINEEFC

-620 EGMKS
+620 ESMKS

>member
-1 MNMEKN
+1 MGKN
-7 EIYNRN
+7 EIYNSN
-13 MKCILESNPYLWE
+13 MKYIFESNPYLWE

-31 EESEYDVFVDTS
+31 EDEYDVFMDIS
-43 ISGEKIVGIN
+43 LSGEKIVGIN
-53 LNGKDWYFNSRYSA
+53 SNGKDWYFNSRYTA
-67 EKAAEVWAEGTEVQN
+67 EKAAEVWTEGTEVQN

-98 KKIIEKYPDNIIIAY
+98 KKLIEKYPDNIIIAY
-113 EPSMTLMQLVLK
+113 EPCMTLMQLVLK
-125 EIDLSDC
+125 EIDLADC
-132 LMHEKLFLAVGEKGK
+132 LLHEKLFLAVGEKGK
-147 RLFTEYVQT
+147 RLFTEYVQS

-207 DEFADNYLANVYE
+207 DEFADNYLANMYD

-227 DSLYDCFE
+227 DGLYDCFKK
-235 EIDKEKRPAIV
+235 IDKEKRPAIV

-263 KDKAFMIVVDTALK
+263 KDKAFIIVVDTALK
-277 AVLRAGIIPDLTIT
+277 AVLRAGIVPDLTIT

-348 KISTLETGGSVACNA
+348 KLSTLETGGSVACNA

-431 WFETQIVRYPY
+431 WFETQIVRYPH

-453 KIRGTEILTLNE
+453 KIRGTEVLTLNE
-465 AIERECKNLGKIDF
+465 TIERECKNLGKIDF
-479 AKLIDKISKTY
+479 AKVIDGITKTY
-490 SEEELDEITKQLY
+490 SGEELDEITKQLY

-528 QGGLNKSERDKSQI
+528 QGRLNESERDETQI
-542 RKIANK
+542 RKIAKK

-584 DELNEELC
+584 DELNEEFC

-620 EGMKS
+620 ESMKS

>member
-1 MNMEKN
+1 MNMGKN
-7 EIYNRN
+7 EIYNSN
-13 MKCILESNPYLWE
+13 MKCIFESNPYLWE

-31 EESEYDVFVDTS
+31 EEAEYDVFLDTS

-53 LNGKDWYFNSRYSA
+53 SNGKDWYFNSRYSA

-98 KKIIEKYPDNIIIAY
+98 KKLIEKYPDNIIIAY
-113 EPSMTLMQLVLK
+113 EPSMALIQLVLK

-207 DEFADNYLANVYE
+207 DEFADNYLANMYE

-227 DSLYDCFE
+227 DGLYDCFE

-263 KDKAFMIVVDTALK
+263 KDKAFIIVVDTALK

-305 IRKLPMI
+305 IQKLPMI
-312 FCIMSNKQVMDSQK
+312 FCIMSSKQVMDSQK

-348 KISTLETGGSVACNA
+348 KLSTLETGGSVACNA

-528 QGGLNKSERDKSQI
+528 QGGLNESERDKAQI

-620 EGMKS
+620 EGMKL

>member
-1 MNMEKN
+1 MNMGKN
-7 EIYNRN
+7 EIYNSN
-13 MKCILESNPYLWE
+13 MKYIFESNPYLWE

-31 EESEYDVFVDTS
+31 EETEYDVFLDTS

-53 LNGKDWYFNSRYSA
+53 SNGKDWYFNSRYSA

-98 KKIIEKYPDNIIIAY
+98 KKLIEKYPDNIIIAY

-125 EIDLSDC
+125 EIDLSEC

-147 RLFTEYVQT
+147 RLFTEYVQS

-207 DEFADNYLANVYE
+207 DEFADNYLANMYE

-227 DSLYDCFE
+227 DGLYDCFE

-277 AVLRAGIIPDLTIT
+277 AVLRAGIVPDLTIT

-305 IRKLPMI
+305 IRELPMI

-348 KISTLETGGSVACNA
+348 KLSTLETGGSVACNA

-431 WFETQIVRYPY
+431 WFETQIVRYPH

-479 AKLIDKISKTY
+479 AKLIDRISKTY
-490 SEEELDEITKQLY
+490 SEEELDEITKELY

-528 QGGLNKSERDKSQI
+528 QGRLNESERDKAQI

-620 EGMKS
+620 ESMKL

>member
-7 EIYNRN
+7 EIYNSN

-67 EKAAEVWAEGTEVQN
+67 EKAAKVWTEGNEVQN
-82 YEAVIIVFGF
+82 YEAVIVVFGF
-92 SNGMYL
+92 SNGIYL
-98 KKIIEKYPDNIIIAY
+98 KKLIEKYPDNIIIAY
-113 EPSMTLMQLVLK
+113 EPSMALMQLVLK
-125 EIDLSDC
+125 EIDLADC
-132 LMHEKLFLAVGEKGK
+132 LLHEKLFLAVGESGK

-207 DEFADNYLANVYE
+207 DEFADNYLANMYE

-227 DSLYDCFE
+227 DGLYDCFKK
-235 EIDKEKRPAIV
+235 IDKEKRPAIV

-263 KDKAFMIVVDTALK
+263 KDKAFIIVVDTALK
-277 AVLRAGIIPDLTIT
+277 AVLRAGIVPDLTIT

-348 KISTLETGGSVACNA
+348 KLSALETGGSVACNA

-431 WFETQIVRYPY
+431 WFETQIVRYPH

-453 KIRGTEILTLNE
+453 KIRGTEVLTLNE
-465 AIERECKNLGKIDF
+465 TIERECKNLRKIDF
-479 AKLIDKISKTY
+479 AKVIDGITKTY
-490 SEEELDEITKQLY
+490 SGEELDEITKQLY

-528 QGGLNKSERDKSQI
+528 QGRLNESERDETQI
-542 RKIANK
+542 RRIAKK

-603 SYLTAMERLEK
+603 SYLTAMEHLEK

-620 EGMKS
+620 ESIKS